1 MTTNSEALNPSA
13 NIFRV
18 VDTKSGKTSTV
29 VRVKAETEFSEPYI
43 NTFRSHWVE
52 PAVGRC
58 SCGREVV
65 LSDPLD
71 NECECGACYNM
82 SGQAVIPSRCCDD
95 RGEPIDC

>member
-65 LSDPLD
+65 LSEAPRTRWT
-71 NECECGACYNM
+71 
-82 SGQAVIPSRCCDD
+82 AVRATNPASARKDIRAREG
-95 RGEPIDC
+95 RGSS

>member
-65 LSDPLD
+65 LSDDCAARNTVISVMEKPALEPR
-71 NECECGACYNM
+71 NEQKQR
-82 SGQAVIPSRCCDD
+82 S
-95 RGEPIDC
+95 